1 MPRSRSPSRSSASS
15 IRRSRS
21 PHSDR
26 EDSRVNEFRV
36 HIAELPQGVQEGEV
50 RKVFQRFGTVLDVW
64 VASASCFAFVVY
76 KLKEEAQKAI
86 DQMDGRYAWKRRVE
100 DLDPHALLDPDRSAK
115 VASKSHGRV
124 HEHATVLNVTIP
136 T

>member
-21 PHSDR
+21 PLSDR
-26 EDSRVNEFRV
+26 EDTRVNEFRV
-36 HIAELPQGVQEGEV
+36 HIAELPQGVQEGDV

-64 VASASCFAFVVY
+64 VAGASCFAFVVY

-86 DQMDGRYAWKRRVE
+86 DQMDGRYESNSESKTLTLV
-100 DLDPHALLDPDRSAK
+100 PCDPDPSEPA
-115 VASKSHGRV
+115 VSKSHGRG